1 MVKHIENIVI
11 GIPLVPC
18 GVLIS
23 DGSTPDMLN
32 EMEKTYFT
40 NNYNIAQILKE
51 LGVVPSVSEVRRNQ
65 PTLISNL
72 EKDYTDCF
80 WVKWGK
86 RRFYVIKGQGVTE
99 EEYIRWRLNTI

>member
-1 MVKHIENIVI
+1 MAKHIENIVI

-23 DGSTPDMLN
+23 DGGTPDMLN

-40 NNYNIAQILKE
+40 NNCNIAQILKE

-65 PTLISNL
+65 PMLISNL
-72 EKDYTDCF
+72 DNDYVDCF

-86 RRFYVIKGQGVTE
+86 RKFYVVKGRNVSE
-99 EEYIRWRLNTI
+99 DEYNKWRGIC